1 MSSLA
6 VSRWLA
12 LVFAIV
18 LAVVEA
24 LINESRPDGRW
35 QYAPLWIID
44 YVIVAALLLGFWLNR
59 RRGHEPVLVLAWALG
74 AGVFYMALF
83 VNLDPE
89 LASGGAGASD
99 ARDTTILGLIALG
112 LAFQVLGLVLAVRAY
127 YRRRRLAEDRL
138 R

>member
-1 MSSLA
+1 MTSLR

-24 LINESRPDGRW
+24 LINESRPDGKW

-59 RRGHEPVLVLAWALG
+59 KRGHEPTLVLAWALG

-83 VNLDPE
+83 VGLDPE
-89 LASGGAGASD
+89 VSWGPQDGTD
-99 ARDTTILGLIALG
+99 KRDTTILALIGLG
-112 LAFQVLGLVLAVRAY
+112 LAFQLLGLGLALQAY
-127 YRRRRLAEDRL
+127 YRRRRMAM
-138 R
+138 